1 MSDDKKCDYMMKVKE
16 LSFSYGKNRILN
28 NISLKIPKG
37 RITTI
42 LGANGCGKSTL
53 FSLMTKNLVPDRGR
67 IFLQRKN
74 IGGMSLGEFA
84 KRVSIVHQYNTAA
97 DDMTV
102 ERLVSMG
109 RTPYHKMFS
118 GADGDDEKLINMALE
133 VTNLLEFK
141 EREIGKL
148 SGGQR
153 QRVWIAMA
161 LAQNTKLLFLD
172 EPTTYLDI
180 RYQLEILELV
190 KKLNREFGITIV
202 MVLHEINQAI
212 RFSDSII
219 GLKDGNVLAET
230 RRFKNGTA
238 IAELDLQRLVNERR
252 RMNTY
257 TVNTGDDYE
266 IVDFALEKYD
276 LGLTRY
282 YARTPFVPSSK
293 VDRDVRCE
301 EILSIQA
308 MGLKKRLAHTGC
320 RSAVIGISGG
330 LDSTL
335 ALLVTARA
343 FDSLSIPREN
353 ITAVTMPCF
362 GTTDRTYNNAVELTR
377 RLGATLTEVNI
388 KEAVRIHFRDIGQDE
403 SVHDVTYENGQARER
418 TQILMDIANKSGG
431 MVIGTGDMS
440 ELALGW
446 ATYNG
451 DHMSMYGVNCSVPK
465 TLVRHL
471 VKYYADTCGDSSLR
485 EILEDVLDTP
495 VSPELLPPTEGQIS
509 QKTEDLVG
517 PYELHD
523 FFMYYI
529 LRFGYMPHKVYR
541 IACHAFEGE
550 YDTQTIYRWL
560 DTFYRRFFAQQFK
573 RSCLPDGPKV
583 GSVAVSP
590 RGDLRMPS
598 DAVRSLWLE
607 DLASINDLNKSRQ

>member
-1 MSDDKKCDYMMKVKE
+1 MSDDKKCDYMMTVKE

-219 GLKDGNVLAET
+219 GLKDGNVLAQG
-230 RRFKNGTA
+230 N
-238 IAELDLQRLVNERR
+238 
-252 RMNTY
+252 
-257 TVNTGDDYE
+257 
-266 IVDFALEKYD
+266 
-276 LGLTRY
+276 
-282 YARTPFVPSSK
+282 P
-293 VDRDVRCE
+293 E
-301 EILSIQA
+301 EI
-308 MGLKKRLAHTGC
+308 
-320 RSAVIGISGG
+320 
-330 LDSTL
+330 
-335 ALLVTARA
+335 
-343 FDSLSIPREN
+343 
-353 ITAVTMPCF
+353 IT
-362 GTTDRTYNNAVELTR
+362 
-377 RLGATLTEVNI
+377 
-388 KEAVRIHFRDIGQDE
+388 
-403 SVHDVTYENGQARER
+403 
-418 TQILMDIANKSGG
+418 
-431 MVIGTGDMS
+431 S
-440 ELALGW
+440 ELLEQL
-446 ATYNG
+446 
-451 DHMSMYGVNCSVPK
+451 YGVKLGV
-465 TLVRHL
+465 TEIDGH
-471 VKYYADTCGDSSLR
+471 KY
-485 EILEDVLDTP
+485 VLTA
-495 VSPELLPPTEGQIS
+495 G
-509 QKTEDLVG
+509 
-517 PYELHD
+517 
-523 FFMYYI
+523 
-529 LRFGYMPHKVYR
+529 
-541 IACHAFEGE
+541 
-550 YDTQTIYRWL
+550 
-560 DTFYRRFFAQQFK
+560 
-573 RSCLPDGPKV
+573 
-583 GSVAVSP
+583 
-590 RGDLRMPS
+590 
-598 DAVRSLWLE
+598 
-607 DLASINDLNKSRQ
+607 